1 GQPAVLPTA
10 SVLDMS
16 LPAARARLHAASLL
30 LSLILLLLAIA
41 SCGGE
46 AASTTSAAPSP
57 SPSPAPAPSPGPGAS
72 PAPPPGSPSTS
83 LGRADHVVIVIFE
96 NQDYA
101 TVIGSPAMP
110 YLNGLASRFALATN
124 FFANTHPSQPNY
136 FMLTTGQLISASD
149 SFVGVVDVDNVV
161 RQLVKAG
168 KTWKSYAESLPSVGY
183 VGGDVLPYVKR
194 HNPFAYISDVINNP
208 LQIQNLV
215 PFSQFQL
222 DMAAGQLPNYSFII
236 PNQVHNAHDCPD
248 GSAAGNCPDAVKL
261 AAADDW
267 LRVNIDPLLA
277 NPQFQQSGLLIVT
290 WDEASFA
297 DSTHGG

>member
-1 GQPAVLPTA
+1 
-10 SVLDMS
+10 
-16 LPAARARLHAASLL
+16 
-30 LSLILLLLAIA
+30 
-41 SCGGE
+41 
-46 AASTTSAAPSP
+46 
-57 SPSPAPAPSPGPGAS
+57 
-72 PAPPPGSPSTS
+72 
-83 LGRADHVVIVIFE
+83 VIVIFE

-110 YLNGLASRFALATN
+110 YFNRLASRFALATN

-136 FMLTTGQLISASD
+136 FMLTTGQLISDSD

-183 VGGDVLPYVKR
+183 IGGDVLPYVKR
-194 HNPFAYISDVINNP
+194 HNPFAYFSDVINNP

-248 GSAAGNCPDAVKL
+248 GSAAENCPNAVKL

-267 LRVNIDPLLA
+267 LRVHIDPLLA

-290 WDEASFA
+290 WDEASFSDTA
-297 DSTHGG
+297 HGGGRIAVILAGPKVRSGFQSITFYQHESVLRLSLEALGLTSIPGAGATAPVMDEFFQ